1 MTLDSLTFIIPLVV
15 GLVIGGAA
23 GFIFGHIRNGD
34 EEAKAKYEKLQNE
47 FNEYRSNVRQHF
59 VDTVSLLSQ
68 IDERQKQLYQ
78 NISTGVNNLCSSKS
92 DENNVFLEQSV
103 QALTQLDDVKRKK
116 LKKSESS

>member
-1 MTLDSLTFIIPLVV
+1 MSFDSLTFIIPLVV

-23 GFIFGHIRNGD
+23 GFIFGHMRSGD
-34 EEAKAKYEKLQNE
+34 QEAKAKYEKLQNE

-59 VDTVSLLSQ
+59 VDTVSLLGQ

-78 NISTGVNNLCSSKS
+78 NVSTGVNNLCSSKS

-103 QALTQLDDVKRKK
+103 RALTQLDDVNRKK